1 MLQNICNLLPDR
13 PRDIDLMGGDFDKL
27 KRNITEVIDNAFDA
41 GKRCD
46 YDISFPT
53 YDNHVL
59 CQVQIKPCRSTKTW
73 ASYKKET
80 RFFVRRGNATHEL
93 NGEESDDYWQERR
106 F

>member
-1 MLQNICNLLPDR
+1 
-13 PRDIDLMGGDFDKL
+13 MGGDFDTFL
-27 KRNITEVIDNAFDA
+27 RNITEVIDNAFDV
-41 GKRCD
+41 GKRRYD
-46 YDISFPT
+46 DISFPT

-59 CQVQIKPCRSTKTW
+59 CQVQLKPCRSTKTW
-73 ASYKKET
+73 ASYKNET